1 MITVQNLTLNFGSRI
16 LFEDVNVQFT
26 EGNCYGVI
34 GANGAGKSTFLK
46 IIAGEMEQ
54 SKGAVE
60 LTPGQRVAG
69 LRQDHFQCDEETGL
83 DTGLRGHEE
92 LWKIGEEREEI
103 YSKADV

>member
-46 IIAGEMEQ
+46 IIAREMEY
-54 SKGAVE
+54 SKRSE
-60 LTPGQRVAG
+60 EIRPGQRMAV
-69 LRQDHFQCDEETGL
+69 LRKDNLQLDEETVL
-83 DTGLRGHEE
+83 DTHLMAKEDR
-92 LWKIGEEREEI
+92 WKLG
-103 YSKADV
+103 KAKEATD